1 MTLCGEYGQ
10 VVDIVK
16 HYISKFSEE
25 DQAKIMGDNAIRF
38 YKLKV

>member
-10 VVDIVK
+10 VVNIVK
-16 HYISKFSEE
+16 KYISKFSEE
-25 DQAKIMGDNAIRF
+25 DQAKIMGGNAIRF